1 MPKKNNF
8 MHKSNDHY
16 PSLSPRHTLN
26 ILNLKPSELGL
37 GLFVSIA

>member
-37 GLFVSIA
+37 FVSIA